1 MLKGQWSESNHTR
14 VLDNSDLEGPQ
25 VHLLGKLE
33 RCSHLQVLGSPI
45 LHAHQLGEQPGERKW
60 APGLGTG
67 SPTASPSAEVAA
79 Y

>member
-1 MLKGQWSESNHTR
+1 MLKGQWSESSHTR

-25 VHLLGKLE
+25 VHLLVKLKG
-33 RCSHLQVLGSPI
+33 CIHLQVLGSPI
-45 LHAHQLGEQPGERKW
+45 LHAQQLREQPGWRKW

-67 SPTASPSAEVAA
+67 SPTASPNAEVAA